1 MVCFQWMPSKRK
13 CSETAGPA
21 VTRRRT
27 NDASDIVPEKA
38 IVDALST
45 VQKIIEAEPE
55 AEQAPRRNWGW
66 AWPRNEKPAALPPR
80 KAPPRARSR
89 PDQSPPRSPSPEPPK
104 DASMQ
109 AMLNAFM
116 LAALSN
122 MTANNQRQ
130 TKGWWRFPTW
140 AELVMG
146 SLLVWF
152 MWSCISPPLM
162 AVARVVM
169 FFWSSMVDTG
179 NVRQSFIPPPVSNQ
193 ECPVCPPPPDINT
206 LCANDKGEEL
216 EEMEIKN
223 LAQEAVIS
231 SLKSKIEELEDK
243 RTAEI
248 ERIVAAREQELT
260 EKMAA
265 KVAAREQELE
275 QALAAR
281 KKELEQALAARKEE
295 LKKTLAARK
304 QEFELALTACK
315 QKLERATAA
324 REQEAAAHEQAL
336 AALKQDLERA
346 TAAAAHEQALAALEQ
361 ATPKRPLVEIVDTD
375 LPDNAEPWMILNLE
389 E

>member
-1 MVCFQWMPSKRK
+1 
-13 CSETAGPA
+13 
-21 VTRRRT
+21 
-27 NDASDIVPEKA
+27 
-38 IVDALST
+38 
-45 VQKIIEAEPE
+45 
-55 AEQAPRRNWGW
+55 
-66 AWPRNEKPAALPPR
+66 
-80 KAPPRARSR
+80 
-89 PDQSPPRSPSPEPPK
+89 
-104 DASMQ
+104 MQ

-179 NVRQSFIPPPVSNQ
+179 NVRQSFIPPPVLNQ

-346 TAAAAHEQALAALEQ
+346 TAAREQEAAALD
-361 ATPKRPLVEIVDTD
+361 TPKRPLVEIVDTD